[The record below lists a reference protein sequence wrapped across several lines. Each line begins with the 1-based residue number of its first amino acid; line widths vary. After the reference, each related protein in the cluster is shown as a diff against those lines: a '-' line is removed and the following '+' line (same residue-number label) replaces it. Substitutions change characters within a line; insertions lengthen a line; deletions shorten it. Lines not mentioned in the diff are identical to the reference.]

1 MPACPSPPSTVPGC
15 PPRLGGAA
23 GAGGLCPWLGS
34 RSREGRILGV
44 RGAPDQAPAK
54 QDTPGSHGFFTGL
67 VPKGRGGEDREEL
80 REPGR
85 REGLPGWNRAAA
97 FEIRVGP
104 GVPGPSLLPRG
115 GRPGVGSPGQEGGGS
130 PGLRLGVGPGSAG
143 GSQAW
148 GPWRMVSVL
157 PALSKGGS
165 CSVPGPWGQGGPAVP
180 TPVLPGP
187 PPLTGPGGPRTCPQ
201 ASLQGARLAR
211 CSHPRQGSPVPR
223 GLPPQTRARPP
234 PRALCRSGRQ
244 LTAHPS
250 ACVLGCGARGLSCSH
265 EALKMRFLAGN
276 PVSGA

>member
-1 MPACPSPPSTVPGC
+1 M
-15 PPRLGGAA
+15 
-23 GAGGLCPWLGS
+23 GAGGLCPWLESCG
-34 RSREGRILGV
+34 REGRILGV
-44 RGAPDQAPAK
+44 RGAPEQAPAK

-67 VPKGRGGEDREEL
+67 VPKGRGGEDREDLWES
-80 REPGR
+80 GR

-97 FEIRVGP
+97 FEIWVGP

-148 GPWRMVSVL
+148 EPWRMVSVL
-157 PALSKGGS
+157 PVLSKGGS

-201 ASLQGARLAR
+201 ASPGGPSGQMLSPQAGKPCSPGAPTADTGQASSEGAL
-211 CSHPRQGSPVPR
+211 PVWE
-223 GLPPQTRARPP
+223 
-234 PRALCRSGRQ
+234 
-244 LTAHPS
+244 TAHS
-250 ACVLGCGARGLSCSH
+250 TSECLCVGVRRPRSLL
-265 EALKMRFLAGN
+265 L
-276 PVSGA
+276 P